1 MIQLFQTTFPPSNT
15 PIVDEKGAMSN
26 TGMAFFTALF
36 NRTGQG
42 SGLPNQVSQD
52 IIAAGIDSSTATG
65 LTSDW
70 NFISSGA
77 LSAGVVL
84 PTLTGGQMVMVMNG
98 SAFDVTTY
106 PPTGA
111 AIDTL
116 ATYSLPGSKM
126 QIFWFISATQIISTQ
141 LG

>member
-1 MIQLFQTTFPPSNT
+1 MSQVFPTTFPPSNT

-26 TGMAFFTALF
+26 TGMAFFRALF

-52 IIAAGIDSSTATG
+52 IIAAGVDSSTATV

-77 LSAGVVL
+77 LSAGVLL

-98 SAFDVTTY
+98 TAFDVTIY
-106 PPTGA
+106 PPDGA
-111 AIDTL
+111 AIDI
-116 ATYSLPGSKM
+116 AGTYLLPGSKM